1 MFVPAVDPPDEA
13 DWSVDPAWWF
23 IFRGPELLIVENE
36 ADVTI
41 PQVPDMAAIAISE
54 VRKQY
59 LGTLMGRGC
68 WSAELAED
76 VAPPPGMRLEG
87 LRRLHP
93 LLDESL
99 YAMAGR
105 AAQIVAWDRDHQHCG
120 RCGTPT
126 TPLAGERARHCPGCG
141 LTAFPRLS
149 PAVIVLITRDEHILL
164 ARGRHFPEA
173 FYGIIAGFV
182 EPGESLEEAVQR
194 EVAEEVG
201 LTISDVRYF
210 ASQPWPYPHALMIGF
225 TASYAGGEIV
235 LEETEL
241 VDAGWFEIDDLP
253 RIPAKLS
260 IARRLIDAWAAER
273 GRSISQL

>member
-13 DWSVDPAWWF
+13 DRAADPGWWF
-23 IFRGPELLIVENE
+23 IFRGAELLIVDDAAE
-36 ADVTI
+36 VTI
-41 PQVPDMAAIAISE
+41 PQLPDLAAIAVSE

-59 LGTLMGRGC
+59 LGTLTGRGC
-68 WSAELAED
+68 WSAELAAG
-76 VAPPPGMRLEG
+76 VAPPPGMRFAG
-87 LRRLHP
+87 LRELHP

-105 AAQIVAWDRDHQHCG
+105 AAQIVAWDRDHQYCG

-126 TPLAGERARHCPGCG
+126 APLAGERARRCPSCG

-149 PAVIVLITRDEHILL
+149 PAVIVLITRDERILL

-210 ASQPWPYPHALMIGF
+210 ASQPWPYPHALMVGF
-225 TASYAGGEIV
+225 TATYAGGEII

-241 VDAGWFEIDDLP
+241 VDAGWFGIDDLP
-253 RIPAKLS
+253 RVPAKLS

-273 GRSISQL
+273 GRSISQP